1 MTPFG
6 AKMRALRAERD
17 VSLKEMADALGVT
30 PTYLSALEHGRRGK
44 PNWAFIQRVIHF
56 FNVIWDDAE
65 EIARLADISHPRI
78 VIDTAGLDPAATA
91 FANRLSRTI
100 DRLDGPALDRLRRTL
115 EDALEETRI
124 DPPA

>member
-6 AKMRALRAERD
+6 QKMRALRAERGIA
-17 VSLKEMADALGVT
+17 LKDMADALGVT

-65 EIARLADISHPRI
+65 EIARLADMSHPRI

-91 FANRLSRTI
+91 FANRLAKTI
-100 DRLDGPALDRLRRTL
+100 RDLDGEALARLRGTL
-115 EDALEETRI
+115 EDALEEKRPA
-124 DPPA
+124 PPA